1 MIFKFLSLYFIFT
14 SNNDVQDLFIF
25 GHSIE
30 TWLIYVLI
38 FFGLTSLAFVSVW
51 FIGFLVESQSGKSI
65 KQPWEWFFLKFLSFE
80 KFFNYHWLFKLEI
93 VSDSSLYS
101 FKRSKNSLKEIFIWE
116 ELEKLFWLIQEV

>member
-65 KQPWEWFFLKFLSFE
+65 KQPWE
-80 KFFNYHWLFKLEI
+80 
-93 VSDSSLYS
+93 
-101 FKRSKNSLKEIFIWE
+101 
-116 ELEKLFWLIQEV
+116 